1 MSFMRLL
8 YGTTAFLSAFLLF
21 LIEPLAAKQLLPVL
35 GGSSAVWLTC
45 LVFFQTTLLFGYVY
59 AHWLS
64 PQNFAFQ
71 RRIHRTAIGLAAVVL
86 FLSLVFQHQTGSS
99 AHPVSTIFWT
109 LSRSIGLPFV
119 LLASTSPLLQTWLL
133 QREADQSG
141 RPAPVWFRL
150 FALSNAGSLLALFAY
165 PAIVEPH
172 FSLRNQR
179 ILWSMGFFLFV
190 LLVYLIT
197 SQSQIESME
206 PSTILRSSE
215 RGEESL
221 SQYDAPPSV
230 ISPEGGAAGVE
241 KSAPPSESSPTTR
254 WLWFLLPMAAA
265 MQLSA
270 VTAHLTIDIAAIPLL
285 WILPLA
291 VYLITFILAFDRPAF
306 YRRPLIVRVLVV
318 MLASLGYAL
327 SKTDFSLP
335 ITLTILFFLI
345 ECFIACLF
353 CHGETYARRP
363 QRSSE
368 VTLFYLLIAAGG
380 ATGTFLVGMAF
391 PLLFSA
397 NYDLA
402 LAFFTTALLA
412 LAATW
417 RDGWTQRL
425 LWATASILLFVL
437 ALGLH
442 RAYGR
447 QSLVQVRNFYGSL
460 RVTQT
465 DAPVVHLPMRTLL
478 HGAIQHGTQIFD
490 PGFSHI
496 PTTYYAPDSGVGL
509 ALRLCCSSHPK
520 NIGVIGLGAGT
531 LAAYGQRGDHI
542 RFYEINPNV
551 EPIARNLFTYIRDSF
566 ASVAVVPGDART
578 SLATEL
584 ASGSPERFDVL
595 AIDAFSGDA
604 IPLHLLTREALQL
617 YRSHLAPNGILA
629 FHVSNQYL
637 DLAPEL
643 ALLANSAHLEARD
656 VITSSADARGE
667 FRAEWVLMTSDPTF
681 FTQPQ
686 LTGFADPIYI
696 KPGLRLWTDDY
707 SSLLPIF
714 QPGGH

>member
-1 MSFMRLL
+1 MPSTRLL

-21 LIEPLAAKQLLPVL
+21 LVEPLAAKQLLPVL

-45 LVFFQTTLLFGYVY
+45 LVFFQTTLLFGYLY
-59 AHWLS
+59 AHQLS
-64 PQNFAFQ
+64 PLRSVLQ
-71 RRIHRTAIGLAAVVL
+71 RRIHRAVIGLATTVL
-86 FLSLVFQHQTGSS
+86 VLSFIVQRSGGGSD
-99 AHPVSTIFWT
+99 HPVSTIFWT
-109 LSRSIGLPFV
+109 LSRTIGLPFL
-119 LLASTSPLLQTWLL
+119 LLASTSPLLQTWLS
-133 QREADQSG
+133 QRESDPSG
-141 RPAPVWFRL
+141 QPAPVWFRL
-150 FALSNAGSLLALFAY
+150 FALSNTGSLLALFAY
-165 PAIVEPH
+165 PTIVEPY

-179 ILWSMGFFLFV
+179 ILWAIGFFLFA
-190 LLVYLIT
+190 LLASLIT
-197 SQSQIESME
+197 SHPQDLSCRPEQTHPAETGE
-206 PSTILRSSE
+206 PVSLSRSS
-215 RGEESL
+215 
-221 SQYDAPPSV
+221 
-230 ISPEGGAAGVE
+230 
-241 KSAPPSESSPTTR
+241 SATR

-270 VTAHLTIDIAAIPLL
+270 VTAHLTVDIAAIPLL

-335 ITLTILFFLI
+335 ITLTILFFLV

-353 CHGETYARRP
+353 CHGEVYARHP

-380 ATGTFLVGMAF
+380 ATGTFLVGIAF

-412 LAATW
+412 VAATW
-417 RDGWTQRL
+417 RDGWAQRM
-425 LWATASILLFVL
+425 LWTTASILLFVL
-437 ALGLH
+437 VLALH

-465 DAPVVHLPMRTLL
+465 DAPVVHTPMRTLL

-490 PGFSHI
+490 PGYSHL
-496 PTTYYAPDSGVGL
+496 PTTYYAWDSGIGL
-509 ALRLCCSSHPK
+509 ALRFCCNSHTK
-520 NIGVIGLGAGT
+520 NVGVIGLGAGT
-531 LAAYGQRGDHI
+531 LAAYGQRGDQI

-551 EPIARNLFTYIRDSF
+551 EPIARNLFTYIRDTL
-566 ASVAVVPGDART
+566 ARVTVVPGDART
-578 SLATEL
+578 SLAAEL
-584 ASGSPERFDVL
+584 ASGSPQRFDVL

-617 YRSHLAPNGILA
+617 YLSHLTPNGILA

-643 ALLANSAHLEARD
+643 ALLARSAHLEVRD
-656 VITSSADARGE
+656 IITSSADARGE

-681 FTQPQ
+681 FPQPE
-686 LTGFADPIYI
+686 LSGFADPIFI

-714 QPGGH
+714 QPSGH

>member
-1 MSFMRLL
+1 MPSTRLL

-21 LIEPLAAKQLLPVL
+21 LVEPLAAKQLLPVL

-45 LVFFQTTLLFGYVY
+45 LVFFQTTLLLGYLY

-64 PQNFAFQ
+64 PQSFAFQ
-71 RRIHRTAIGLAAVVL
+71 RRIHLAVVSL
-86 FLSLVFQHQTGSS
+86 ATAVLVFSLAFQHSGGASD
-99 AHPVSTIFWT
+99 HPISTIFWT
-109 LSRSIGLPFV
+109 LSRTIGLPFL
-119 LLASTSPLLQTWLL
+119 LLASTSPLLQTWLS
-133 QREADQSG
+133 QREADESG

-150 FALSNAGSLLALFAY
+150 FALSNTGSLLALFAY
-165 PAIVEPH
+165 PTIVEPYL
-172 FSLRNQR
+172 SLRHQR
-179 ILWSMGFFLFV
+179 FLWTIGFLLFA
-190 LLVYLIT
+190 LLAYLIT
-197 SQSQIESME
+197 SHNKD
-206 PSTILRSSE
+206 LSSRPE
-215 RGEESL
+215 TAQRDPL
-221 SQYDAPPSV
+221 QSV
-230 ISPEGGAAGVE
+230 ISTEGGVATEVE
-241 KSAPPSESSPTTR
+241 KSASLPPSSNTTR

-270 VTAHLTIDIAAIPLL
+270 VTAHLTVDIAAIPLL

-291 VYLITFILAFDRPAF
+291 VYLITFILAFDRPAL

-335 ITLTILFFLI
+335 ITLTILFFLV
-345 ECFIACLF
+345 ECFVACLF

-368 VTLFYLLIAAGG
+368 VTLFYLFIAAGG
-380 ATGTFLVGMAF
+380 ATGTFLVGIAF

-412 LAATW
+412 VAATW
-417 RDGWTQRL
+417 RDGWTQRM

-437 ALGLH
+437 ALALH

-465 DAPVVHLPMRTLL
+465 DAPVVHTPMRTLL
-478 HGAIQHGTQIFD
+478 HGAIQHGTQIFN
-490 PGFSHI
+490 PGYSHI
-496 PTTYYAPDSGVGL
+496 PTTYYAPDSGIGL
-509 ALRLCCSSHPK
+509 ALRFCCNARPK

-551 EPIARNLFTYIRDSF
+551 EPIARNLFTYIRDTF
-566 ASVAVVPGDART
+566 ASVTVVPGDART

-584 ASGSPERFDVL
+584 ASGSPQRFDVL
-595 AIDAFSGDA
+595 AVDAFSGDA

-617 YRSHLAPNGILA
+617 YLSHLAPNGILA

-656 VITSSADARGE
+656 VITSSAEARGE
-667 FRAEWVLMTSDPTF
+667 FRAEWILMTADPTF
-681 FTQPQ
+681 FTQPE

-714 QPGGH
+714 QPSGH